1 MAEVGIPDRLAN
13 PMRLVLCLALL
24 TLCLVLAPFARPDL
38 LQDYL
43 AACAWWTTTI
53 VDGPAASLERCPG
66 NLGRET
72 IMQTAHPPAATLLA
86 LPLALLGWPQ
96 AYYSWI
102 VVGSL
107 AVGFGWIRYRIPV
120 LACLA
125 VTPVIFLGIHRGA
138 LEPLLFPLL
147 AAALYLE
154 ERRPRV
160 SAALIGLA
168 AALKVYPVLLLAAFI
183 WRKRYRELGVAIIC
197 GLAATA
203 LAELVLGAGVFLG
216 WLRYSPGNVA
226 RWIANPDNVSLVR
239 VALGVAP
246 PLLIALLVYA
256 VCLLALRRRL
266 LAEQGMRA
274 LVPVALMATP
284 LVWSHYLGILAL
296 ASLGPV
302 ELLLL
307 GGGGAL
313 LVLSATG
320 LVPLDSAALVYAPLL
335 SVATI
340 CWIRAWREGRP
351 GS

>member
-24 TLCLVLAPFARPDL
+24 TLCLALAPFARPDL

-53 VDGPAASLERCPG
+53 TEGPAASLARCPDG
-66 NLGRET
+66 LGRDT
-72 IMQTAHPPAATLLA
+72 IVQTAHPPAATLIA
-86 LPLALLGWPQ
+86 LPLALLGWPH
-96 AYYSWI
+96 AYYAWI
-102 VVGSL
+102 VVGTL
-107 AVGFGWIRYRIPV
+107 AVGFGWLRYRIPV

-125 VTPVIFLGIHRGA
+125 VAPVIFLGIHRGA

-154 ERRPRV
+154 ERRPRA

-168 AALKVYPVLLLAAFI
+168 AALKVYPVLLLAAFL
-183 WRKRYRELGVAIIC
+183 WRRRYRELGIAILC
-197 GLAATA
+197 GLAVTA
-203 LAELVLGAGVFLG
+203 LAELVLGSGAFLG

-239 VALGVAP
+239 IAFPIAQPLLVAL
-246 PLLIALLVYA
+246 LIYG

-266 LAEQGMRA
+266 RAEWGMRA

-313 LVLSATG
+313 LLLSATG
-320 LVPLDSAALVYAPLL
+320 LIPLDSAALVYAPLL
-335 SVATI
+335 SVATV
-340 CWIRAWREGRP
+340 CWVRAWREGRS